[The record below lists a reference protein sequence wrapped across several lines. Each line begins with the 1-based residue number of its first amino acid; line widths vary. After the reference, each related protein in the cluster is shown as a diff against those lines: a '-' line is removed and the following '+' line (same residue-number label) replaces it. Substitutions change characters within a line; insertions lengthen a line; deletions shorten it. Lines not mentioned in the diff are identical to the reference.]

1 MSDLEVDAAIT
12 QMETWAADPSW
23 VPDPEALARWNG
35 GYQCALAKA
44 DKGPGWAALMV
55 RAHTVGRAL
64 EARTRRFELLRDG
77 LRAELEAQERGTRA
91 LKGYQA
97 GVR

>member
-1 MSDLEVDAAIT
+1 
-12 QMETWAADPSW
+12 
-23 VPDPEALARWNG
+23 
-35 GYQCALAKA
+35 
-44 DKGPGWAALMV
+44 MV